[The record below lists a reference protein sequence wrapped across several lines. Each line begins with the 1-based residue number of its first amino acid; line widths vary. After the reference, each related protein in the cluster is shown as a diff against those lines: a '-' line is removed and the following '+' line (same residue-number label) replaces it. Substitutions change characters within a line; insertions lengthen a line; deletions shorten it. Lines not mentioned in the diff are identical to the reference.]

1 MVLKLALAIAAVAI
15 LTTLGIKAVYYPG
28 RNTPNVQSKKS
39 LVERGPLVEIAR
51 RKKADGQDKATISGL
66 IIDYGGEGMELAEA
80 LKLYSVFI
88 AEPTESKSFPLESSN
103 IESSNI
109 STWYKFRILE
119 TLAQNRYWTCSGCP
133 QVAAVPQEM
142 GQPNYDEF
150 FVAIS
155 GGVVNI
161 EGVEITQPNSSLH
174 FETGTKYLMFVNL
187 APSQAA
193 IVGGGPSGVF
203 QLDKNDKLHSL
214 NKQNAPLPAG
224 IEKLFGSKLFEFR
237 SHIKR

>member
-1 MVLKLALAIAAVAI
+1 MVLKLVLAIAAVAI

-39 LVERGPLVEIAR
+39 LVERGSLVEIAR

-80 LKLYSVFI
+80 LKLYSVLI
-88 AEPTESKSFPLESSN
+88 AEPIDSKSFPQ
-103 IESSNI
+103 ESSNI

-119 TLAQNRYWTCSGCP
+119 TLAQNPYWTCSGCP
-133 QVAAVPQEM
+133 KVSAIPPEM
-142 GQPNYDEF
+142 GQPNHDEF

-161 EGVEITQPNSSLH
+161 EGVEITQPFSSLH
-174 FETGTKYLMFVNL
+174 FEAGNKYLMFVNL

-193 IVGGGPSGVF
+193 IVGGGPSGAF
-203 QLDKNDKLHSL
+203 QLDKNDTLHSL
-214 NKQNAPLPAG
+214 NKQDAPLPAEVQKRFG
-224 IEKLFGSKLFEFR
+224 LKLVAFR